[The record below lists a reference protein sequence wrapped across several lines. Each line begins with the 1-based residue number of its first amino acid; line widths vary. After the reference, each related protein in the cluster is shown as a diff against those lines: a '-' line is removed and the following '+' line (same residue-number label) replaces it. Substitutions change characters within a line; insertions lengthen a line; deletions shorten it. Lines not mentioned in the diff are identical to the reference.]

1 MTLVAIDNTLR
12 KLRQTTDVGSYNSLY
27 YEILTL
33 LANPDLAND
42 LSRYN
47 RLFNDSILPGE
58 FQYDLHVKQRIFINN
73 IEEIRKQLS
82 FRFCSLLSNIT
93 PKRHQQARYYSEEYL
108 RTLQIMIQSICTTL
122 FDPEVYRKAL
132 RYHDG
137 LIYSVPGQNKSYD
150 TVYPTLNCEHFIYR
164 QLSPDTYHATK
175 LDFIQSDHSSTT
187 FSSGSTNLYEF
198 IPLYNYIYPE
208 NAI

>member
-12 KLRQTTDVGSYNSLY
+12 KLLQTTSVGSYNSLY

-137 LIYSVPGQNKSYD
+137 LIYSVPGHNKSYD

-175 LDFIQSDHSSTT
+175 LDFIRGDHSSTT

>member
-1 MTLVAIDNTLR
+1 MIVVAIDKTLR
-12 KLRQTTDVGSYNSLY
+12 KLLQTTSVGSYNSLY

-137 LIYSVPGQNKSYD
+137 LIYSVPGHNKSYD

-175 LDFIQSDHSSTT
+175 LDFIRGDHSSTT

>member
-1 MTLVAIDNTLR
+1 MIVVAIDTTLR
-12 KLRQTTDVGSYNSLY
+12 KLLQTTSVSNYNSLY

-47 RLFNDSILPGE
+47 HLFNDSILPGE
-58 FQYDLHVKQRIFINN
+58 FQYDLHVKQRIFVNN
-73 IEEIRKQLS
+73 VEEIRKQLS
-82 FRFCSLLSNIT
+82 FRFCSLLSNTT

-108 RTLQIMIQSICTTL
+108 RTLQVMIQSICNTL

-137 LIYSVPGQNKSYD
+137 VIYSVVGHSRSYE
-150 TVYPTLNCEHFIYR
+150 TVYPTFNYEHFIYR

-175 LDFIQSDHSSTT
+175 LDFIRGDHSSTT
-187 FSSGSTNLYEF
+187 FSSGSTKLYEF
-198 IPLYNYIYPE
+198 IPLYNHIYPE

>member
-1 MTLVAIDNTLR
+1 MTVVAIDNTLR
-12 KLRQTTDVGSYNSLY
+12 KLLQTTDVGSYNSLY

-58 FQYDLHVKQRIFINN
+58 FNYDLHVGQRIFINN
-73 IEEIRKQLS
+73 IEETRKQLS
-82 FRFCSLLSNIT
+82 FKFCSLLSNIT
-93 PKRHQQARYYSEEYL
+93 PKRHQRARYYSEEYL
-108 RTLQIMIQSICTTL
+108 RTLQVMIQSICNTL
-122 FDPEVYRKAL
+122 FDPDLYRKAL

-137 LIYSVPGQNKSYD
+137 LIYSIPGHNKSYEV
-150 TVYPTLNCEHFIYR
+150 VYPTLNYEHFIYR
-164 QLSPDTYHATK
+164 RLDSDTYYATK
-175 LDFIQSDHSSTT
+175 LDFIQGNHSSTT
-187 FSSGSTNLYEF
+187 FTSSSTKLYEF
-198 IPLYNYIYPE
+198 TPLYNHLYPE

>member
-1 MTLVAIDNTLR
+1 MTVVAIDNTLR
-12 KLRQTTDVGSYNSLY
+12 KLLQTTSVGSYNSLY

-58 FQYDLHVKQRIFINN
+58 FQYDLHVEQRIFINN

-137 LIYSVPGQNKSYD
+137 LIYSVPGHNKSYD
-150 TVYPTLNCEHFIYR
+150 TVYLTLNCEHFIYR

-175 LDFIQSDHSSTT
+175 LDFIRGDHSSTT

>member
-1 MTLVAIDNTLR
+1 MTVVAIDSTLR
-12 KLRQTTDVGSYNSLY
+12 KLLQTTSVGSYNSLY

-58 FQYDLHVKQRIFINN
+58 FQYGLHVEQRIFINN

-93 PKRHQQARYYSEEYL
+93 PKRHQRARYCSEEYL
-108 RTLQIMIQSICTTL
+108 RTLQVMIQSICNTL
-122 FDPEVYRKAL
+122 FDPDLYRKAL

-137 LIYSVPGQNKSYD
+137 LIYSIPGHSRSYE
-150 TVYPTLNCEHFIYR
+150 TIYPTLNYEHFIYR
-164 QLSPDTYHATK
+164 QLDSDTYYATK
-175 LDFIQSDHSSTT
+175 LDLIRGDHSSTT
-187 FSSGSTNLYEF
+187 FTSSSIKLYEF
-198 IPLYNYIYPE
+198 LPLYNHIYPE

>member
-1 MTLVAIDNTLR
+1 MTVVAIDITLR
-12 KLRQTTDVGSYNSLY
+12 KLLQTTDVGGYNSLY

-42 LSRYN
+42 ISRYN

-58 FQYDLHVKQRIFINN
+58 FNYDLHVKERIFANN

-82 FRFCSLLSNIT
+82 FRFCLLLFNIT
-93 PKRHQQARYYSEEYL
+93 PKRHQRARYYSEEYL
-108 RTLQIMIQSICTTL
+108 RTLQVMIQSICNTL

-137 LIYSVPGQNKSYD
+137 IIYSVVGHNRSYE
-150 TVYPTLNCEHFIYR
+150 TVYPTLNYEHVIYR
-164 QLSPDTYHATK
+164 QLDSDIYYATK
-175 LDFIQSDHSSTT
+175 LDFIRGDHSSTSFT
-187 FSSGSTNLYEF
+187 SSSTQLYEF
-198 IPLYNYIYPE
+198 LPLYNHIYPE

>member
-1 MTLVAIDNTLR
+1 MTVVAIDNTLR
-12 KLRQTTDVGSYNSLY
+12 KLLQTTSVGSYNSLY

-58 FQYDLHVKQRIFINN
+58 FNYNLHVEQRIFVNN

-93 PKRHQQARYYSEEYL
+93 PKRHQRARYYSEEYL
-108 RTLQIMIQSICTTL
+108 RTLQAMIQSICNTL

-137 LIYSVPGQNKSYD
+137 VIYSVVGYSRSYE
-150 TVYPTLNCEHFIYR
+150 TVYPTLNYEHFIYR
-164 QLSPDTYHATK
+164 QLNPDTYYATK
-175 LDFIQSDHSSTT
+175 LDFIRGDHSSTSFT
-187 FSSGSTNLYEF
+187 ANSTQLYEF
-198 IPLYNYIYPE
+198 LPLYNHIYPE

>member
-1 MTLVAIDNTLR
+1 MTVVAIDNTLR
-12 KLRQTTDVGSYNSLY
+12 KLLQTTNVGSYNSLY

-137 LIYSVPGQNKSYD
+137 LIYSVPGHNKSYD

-175 LDFIQSDHSSTT
+175 LDFIRGDHSSTT